1 MADLGASAV
10 ALGLTITEARLS
22 ATPSA
27 EVARNAL
34 GRHADLTGVNQ
45 ASPILSLS
53 ADAGSSS
60 FLSREQ
66 EFRIGAAGVS
76 AIGAFRRA
84 TVAYFDPGRREYLP
98 IPIEEQLEVLSLAGD
113 IVLDDDD
120 KPRLH
125 LHATLGKRDGSA
137 WGGHLLEADVRPTL
151 EVLVTESPPPL
162 RRRHDPESGAA
173 LIDLS

>member
-1 MADLGASAV
+1 MRAKLLHESDGQRTFAVVLASGEEAV
-10 ALGLTITEARLS
+10 ESLLAFAR
-22 ATPSA
+22 
-27 EVARNAL
+27 ER
-34 GRHADLTGVNQ
+34 
-45 ASPILSLS
+45 
-53 ADAGSSS
+53 
-60 FLSREQ
+60 
-66 EFRIGAAGVS
+66 RIGAAGVS

-120 KPRLH
+120 EPRLH

>member
-1 MADLGASAV
+1 MRAKLLHESDGQRTFAVVLASGEEAV
-10 ALGLTITEARLS
+10 ESLLAFAR
-22 ATPSA
+22 
-27 EVARNAL
+27 ER
-34 GRHADLTGVNQ
+34 
-45 ASPILSLS
+45 
-53 ADAGSSS
+53 
-60 FLSREQ
+60 
-66 EFRIGAAGVS
+66 RIGAAGVS